1 MKGSEIEALLRS
13 VNPLCE
19 MAEEAQAH
27 EVQMKGDLLHDT
39 WQKLRRA
46 LADRVELMQSYVR
59 LHGLAMAVQEAWDDV
74 ETKCQQLDQD
84 PSLAIRQVE
93 ELWLDGQ
100 QKYLQLSQLGRNFM
114 ADALQVIIYRLVFVD
129 LLSSHFI
136 IKSFEGLISNRWKSY
151 LYFQVSDRYLDVR
164 KACLCVE
171 SLLEYL
177 GGRQLTVHRMQ
188 ETWIQ
193 TVTTIRQT
201 QQEWTHFVT
210 VIQSVY

>member
-1 MKGSEIEALLRS
+1 MRGTLPEAREVLDMHTQLLNDLNVRNSSLKKNGIIRFKSGHVRSLVIIETVTTYSLFLLLSSQMKGSEIEALLRS

-114 ADALQVIIYRLVFVD
+114 ADALQVIIYIVSSIY
-129 LLSSHFI
+129 LLIFQRPFI
-136 IKSFEGLISNRWKSY
+136 IQSLEGLISK
-151 LYFQVSDRYLDVR
+151 
-164 KACLCVE
+164 
-171 SLLEYL
+171 
-177 GGRQLTVHRMQ
+177 
-188 ETWIQ
+188 
-193 TVTTIRQT
+193 
-201 QQEWTHFVT
+201 
-210 VIQSVY
+210 